1 MINVEE
7 GTVERIIWSEDKMQ
21 CLEVQVGDKKEKA
34 INYLELSGA
43 ASPGNR
49 VFLNT
54 TAVRLNLGS
63 GGYHFVLLNTTA
75 SPYTPYSGH
84 IIKMRYT
91 PLQHKVMTWEEKC
104 GTSEDN
110 CNTKYTGLHVPVV
123 IGELHSM
130 LAPFARTLKLI
141 NTKCRIIYIMSD
153 SASLPLSFSRN
164 VRSLKNTGVLAG
176 TITAG
181 QAFGGDLECI
191 NIYTALIAAR
201 EELKADVIIITPG
214 PGVVGTGTRYGYSG
228 VEQGEHVERA
238 HKLRGIPLVIP
249 RISFADS
256 RSRHRGISHHTLTA
270 LGELTTKSCF
280 LPLPACSRGKMRL
293 FYEQLAAAG
302 LMAKHRVVTIGSKRF
317 HKYLKECCGDC
328 HTMGRGLRSDPIFFA
343 AACASACLTEAVLK
357 QQIKHIPARGG
368 IIYL

>member
-7 GTVERIIWSEDKMQ
+7 GTVERIIWTDDKLQ
-21 CLEVQVGDKKEKA
+21 CLEVLVGEKKEKA

-43 ASPGNR
+43 AAPGNR

-54 TAVRLNLGS
+54 TAVRLKLGS
-63 GGYHFVLLNTTA
+63 GGYHFVMLNTAA
-75 SPYTPYSGH
+75 SPYTPHTGH

-104 GTSEDN
+104 GTSSDSYK
-110 CNTKYTGLHVPVV
+110 TKYQGLHIPVV

-130 LAPFARTLKLI
+130 LTPFARTLKLI
-141 NTKCRIIYIMSD
+141 NSKCRIIYIMSD
-153 SASLPLSFSRN
+153 SASLPLSFSQS
-164 VRSLKNTGVLAG
+164 VRLLKNTGMLDG

-181 QAFGGDLECI
+181 QAFGGDLECV

-201 EELKADVIIITPG
+201 EKLKADVIMILPG

-228 VEQGEHVERA
+228 VEVGEHVERV

-270 LGELTTKSCF
+270 LGELTIKSCYF
-280 LPLPACSRGKMRL
+280 PLPACGRGKMRHI
-293 FYEQLAAAG
+293 YKQLAAAG
-302 LMAKHRVVTIGSKRF
+302 LMVKHRIVTMGSKRF

-328 HTMGRGLRSDPIFFA
+328 STMGRGPNSDPIFFA
-343 AACASACLTEAVLK
+343 AVCAGACLTEALLK

-368 IIYL
+368 IIYY